1 MKKSTI
7 IGAILVFLAGL
18 GLLWWG
24 SGSQSSA
31 SSQSYANGSLSAQEV
46 LFDFGTI
53 SMAKG
58 KVSHSFQVTNPT
70 DKDVTIKTLAT
81 SCMCTAAYIKNGGSR
96 VGPFGM
102 ASMGARTKA
111 GEIIKAG
118 ASREIEAVYDPAA
131 HGPAGIGPID
141 RFITLT
147 ESDGGTLQLEIKA
160 QVTP

>member
-7 IGAILVFLAGL
+7 IIASLVILGAL
-18 GLLWWG
+18 GLMWWG
-24 SGSQSSA
+24 SGNQSPESP
-31 SSQSYANGSLSAQEV
+31 QFNANGSLTASEK

-58 KVSHSFQVTNPT
+58 KVSHLFNVANSAG
-70 DKDVTIKTLAT
+70 KDVTIKELST
-81 SCMCTAAYIKNGGSR
+81 SCMCTAAYIKKGDSR
-96 VGPFGM
+96 IGPFGM
-102 ASMGARTKA
+102 ASMGARISANELVRA
-111 GEIIKAG
+111 GETV
-118 ASREIEAVYDPAA
+118 EIEAEYDPAA

-147 ESDGGTLQLEIKA
+147 ESDGGSLQFEIKA